1 LVYLWNEIKND
12 IVCFLKSLNIG
23 QSSVGVSEKFYDK
36 EKKSGPQNNG
46 ILDIKKESLLINV
59 LTILE

>member
-1 LVYLWNEIKND
+1 
-12 IVCFLKSLNIG
+12 LKSLNIG

-36 EKKSGPQNNG
+36 EKKLGPQNND
-46 ILDIKKESLLINV
+46 ILDIKKKKESLLINA